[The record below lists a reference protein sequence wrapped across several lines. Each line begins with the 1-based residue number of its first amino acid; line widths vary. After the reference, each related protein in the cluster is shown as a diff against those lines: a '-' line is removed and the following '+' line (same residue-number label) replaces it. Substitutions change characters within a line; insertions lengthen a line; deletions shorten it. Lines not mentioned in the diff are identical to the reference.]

1 MKLCFLKDVPSEIK
15 AEAEKFI
22 CMKSEYDRQRVF
34 NTLCQLAMG
43 HVIQLGDSLE
53 YERECERFARNSIR
67 RVTGLRVTIKYQ
79 KNLQSIQSRSM
90 R

>member
-1 MKLCFLKDVPSEIK
+1 MRMRKMKPWFLRDVPSEIR

-22 CMKSEYDRQRVF
+22 CMKSEYHRQKVF
-34 NTLCQLAMG
+34 NSLCQLAMG

-53 YERECERFARNSIR
+53 YERECERYARNSIR

-79 KNLQSIQSRSM
+79 ENLDPV
-90 R
+90 